1 MKKLLTVVCLSG
13 LLSVPSVVFAEASW
27 YGSLRSGILSD
38 KGTTGVGM
46 YSAPLAGASR
56 DPAKFPK
63 G

>member
-27 YGSLRSGILSD
+27 YGSLRSGILLQAQLEYP
-38 KGTTGVGM
+38 M
-46 YSAPLAGASR
+46 AAHAGASR